1 MHLTDIMDLDLGRG
15 QGRNKRGGGLGFGG
29 NMGGGRTKG
38 RETGGGCKAVK
49 GRLYHVACV
58 GVKDI
63 FHLFM
68 VLVKS

>member
-1 MHLTDIMDLDLGRG
+1 
-15 QGRNKRGGGLGFGG
+15 
-29 NMGGGRTKG
+29 MGGEGLRG
-38 RETGGGCKAVK
+38 ERQGGCKAVM